1 MEHRAATFWG
11 AALGYWWKSW
21 RTLTAGTCG
30 SSQQLGWNR
39 ALTPARARR
48 QTVKNRMHLDLR
60 VHDLDTETNRL
71 RHPGALI
78 PGLSKPAD
86 YENNH
91 PENIRQVA

>member
-1 MEHRAATFWG
+1 VAPPNNWDGIELLLQRVPDV
-11 AALGYWWKSW
+11 K
-21 RTLTAGTCG
+21 
-30 SSQQLGWNR
+30 
-39 ALTPARARR
+39 
-48 QTVKNRMHLDLR
+48 TVKNRMHLDLR